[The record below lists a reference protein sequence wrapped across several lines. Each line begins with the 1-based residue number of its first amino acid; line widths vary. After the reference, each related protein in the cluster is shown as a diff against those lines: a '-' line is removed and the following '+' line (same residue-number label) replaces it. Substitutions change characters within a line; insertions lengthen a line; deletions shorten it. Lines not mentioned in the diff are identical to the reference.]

1 MGFGVSF
8 LGGRVQVVV
17 DQNEFACQHWL
28 ANQHGTDEQELQ
40 LYAHELEAYMD
51 PAMGADKRLA
61 EMHDIANTLLHSY
74 PNALTKCHCQCRT
87 SPFSKSALLSK
98 GLRGYFVV
106 SVKHNNPRFLH
117 PSEAALLLEIPPT
130 TVVPHPARA
139 SLAFLGLASPL
150 QLVRVYGHLKSN
162 AGAAAG
168 QLFPSSEEW
177 L

>member
-1 MGFGVSF
+1 MEFLPGQPLMSMRLLAACFPTGVFG
-8 LGGRVQVVV
+8 Q
-17 DQNEFACQHWL
+17 
-28 ANQHGTDEQELQ
+28 TDEQELQ

-106 SVKHNNPRFLH
+106 SSSTTTLDSFIQVKRLYCLKFH
-117 PSEAALLLEIPPT
+117 LLLSFRIQ
-130 TVVPHPARA
+130 HA
-139 SLAFLGLASPL
+139 PL
-150 QLVRVYGHLKSN
+150 WLSWVLHHRCSWYGSTDT
-162 AGAAAG
+162 
-168 QLFPSSEEW
+168 
-177 L
+177 